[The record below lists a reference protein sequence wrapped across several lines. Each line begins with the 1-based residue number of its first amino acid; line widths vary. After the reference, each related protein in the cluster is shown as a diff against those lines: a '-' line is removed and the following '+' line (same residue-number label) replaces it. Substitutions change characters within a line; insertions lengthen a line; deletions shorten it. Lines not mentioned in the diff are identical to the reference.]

1 MKVFCVIKAWAKLHP
16 QNFIRDEIFEIFA
29 KFSGPA
35 IPSLMNK
42 TPNGGRTLWETPI
55 ELEAQE
61 ASWIG

>member
-1 MKVFCVIKAWAKLHP
+1 MNNKVPNGDCNFMKIL
-16 QNFIRDEIFEIFA
+16 NFVKTLWLIFM
-29 KFSGPA
+29 KHSGPA